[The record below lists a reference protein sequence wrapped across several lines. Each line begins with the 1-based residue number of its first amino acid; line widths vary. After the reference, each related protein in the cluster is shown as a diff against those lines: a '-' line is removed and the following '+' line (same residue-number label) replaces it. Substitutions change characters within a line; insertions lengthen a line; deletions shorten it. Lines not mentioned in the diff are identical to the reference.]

1 LRWQQQQQQQQNFG
15 NQASKVSHKNQWV
28 EKFEEFLDIGL
39 LRGEGGGAGEGGFFF
54 SHALS

>member
-1 LRWQQQQQQQQNFG
+1 LRWRQQQQQQQIFG

-39 LRGEGGGAGEGGFFF
+39 L
-54 SHALS
+54 S